1 MSHSSEVFWDRYAP
15 KYAAKPIANP
25 SAYEAKL
32 SHVRTL
38 LAPTDHVLEVGC
50 GTGGTALKLATS
62 CAHIT
67 GSDISEKMIGYAR
80 SKKGRMVARNV
91 RFVHAVADRSIHG
104 APFDTV
110 LAFSLLHL
118 LPDLPAT
125 LRSIRDQL
133 KPNGLFISKTVC
145 LKERNIGI
153 RVMIRAL
160 RALRIA
166 PDVKLLSQIEL
177 MNRIEQAGFEIV
189 ETRYFG
195 DQSCDPF
202 IVARRND

>member
-1 MSHSSEVFWDRYAP
+1 MSHSTEVFWDRYAP

-32 SHVRTL
+32 SHVRKL
-38 LAPTDHVLEVGC
+38 LASTDHVLEVGC
-50 GTGGTALKLATS
+50 GTGGTALRLATS
-62 CAHIT
+62 CAHVT
-67 GSDISEKMIGYAR
+67 GSDISDKMIDYAR
-80 SKKGRMVARNV
+80 SKKVQLNAPNV

-104 APFDTV
+104 APFDAV
-110 LAFSLLHL
+110 LAFSLLHV

-125 LRSIRDQL
+125 LRSIHDQL
-133 KPNGLFISKTVC
+133 KPNGLLISKTVC

-160 RALRIA
+160 SALRIA
-166 PDVKLLSQIEL
+166 PDVRLLSQVEL
-177 MNRIEQAGFEIV
+177 MNQIERAGFEIV

>member
-25 SAYEAKL
+25 SAYIAKL

-62 CAHIT
+62 CAHVT
-67 GSDISEKMIGYAR
+67 GSDISEKMIAYAR
-80 SKKGRMVARNV
+80 SKKGQMDTRNV
-91 RFVHAVADRSIHG
+91 RFVHAVAERSICD

-110 LAFSLLHL
+110 MAFSLMHL
-118 LPDLPAT
+118 LSDLQTT
-125 LRSIRDQL
+125 LRSIHDQL
-133 KPNGLFISKTVC
+133 KPGGLFISKTVC

-166 PDVKLLSQIEL
+166 PNVKLLSQVEL
-177 MNRIEQAGFEIV
+177 MNQIERAGFELV

>member
-15 KYAAKPIANP
+15 KYASKPIAKP
-25 SAYEAKL
+25 SAYEAKI

-38 LAPTDHVLEVGC
+38 LASTDHVLEVGC
-50 GTGGTALKLATS
+50 GTGVTALKLATS
-62 CAHIT
+62 CAHVT
-67 GSDISEKMIGYAR
+67 ASDISGKMIGYAR
-80 SKKGRMVARNV
+80 SKKKQVETRNV

-104 APFDTV
+104 VPFDAV
-110 LAFSLLHL
+110 LAFSLMHL

-125 LRSIRDQL
+125 LRAIRDQL

-153 RVMIRAL
+153 QLMIGML

-166 PDVKLLSQIEL
+166 PDVRLLSQVEL
-177 MNRIEQAGFEIV
+177 MDQIKRAGFEIL
-189 ETRYFG
+189 ETQYFG

-202 IVARRND
+202 ILARRND

>member
-15 KYAAKPIANP
+15 KYAAKPIADP

-38 LAPTDHVLEVGC
+38 LAPTDHVLEIGC
-50 GTGGTALKLATS
+50 GTGSTALNLAPS

-67 GSDISEKMIGYAR
+67 GSDISGKMIGYAR
-80 SKKGRMVARNV
+80 SKKGQMDIQNV
-91 RFVHAVADRSIHG
+91 RFVHANAERSLSDG
-104 APFDTV
+104 PFDKV

-118 LPDLPAT
+118 LPDAPAA
-125 LRSIRDQL
+125 LRTIHDQL
-133 KPNGLFISKTVC
+133 KPGGLFISKTVC
-145 LKERNIGI
+145 LTERNAVI
-153 RVMIRAL
+153 RLLIRAL

-166 PDVKLLSQIEL
+166 PDVKLLSQVEL
-177 MNRIEQAGFEIV
+177 MNQIERAGFELV